1 MLFRS
6 FLLQI
11 FFSFSFPPYSQN
23 IYEILF
29 SLSSSI
35 PFPFSF
41 LFPPSSFVCSFFKL
55 QSISSNVAIWL
66 SSPLVESQTENM
78 RSNSSFSYSS
88 FVLNTTVAL
97 HPLKKLIS
105 LPLFNISFPL
115 SLSLSLSPSSPLRKS
130 KRRIKKVFKW
140 DRKIKK
146 EK

>member
-1 MLFRS
+1 MILS
-6 FLLQI
+6 IFLLQI

-23 IYEILF
+23 IYEGKILF

-88 FVLNTTVAL
+88 FVLNTTVAF

-115 SLSLSLSPSSPLRKS
+115 SLSLSLSLSPLHPHS
-130 KRRIKKVFKW
+130 EKV
-140 DRKIKK
+140 R
-146 EK
+146 EE